1 MASGDREDTED
12 FTYDSAVYYEED
24 DSKKADILEIRARL
38 EDDRWGLTICD
49 PYRDGDGT
57 QMGRFEHS
65 AKNSRHAIIFLSPS
79 LLERMK
85 NRQESHSQ
93 FSIETFLCNILDRHD
108 TTLER
113 RVIPVWFESEGAE
126 KPFILSRY
134 TPLCP
139 GEVGFWRKLYRSLSR
154 LPVPGAFMT
163 QVSQRVRNVKNLQQ
177 EAVLHIAAKLGLPE
191 EVVDGIK
198 VEYGGSQAMLR
209 EVFYCWKSHLG
220 PEATIDAVDDII
232 SEVITM
238 PQQVEQQQQSLG
250 TVDFEI
256 LKVFL
261 KFVLFAVSKD
271 ADSGVVDGRSNSTD
285 DEALSDGLRS
295 LNLNTQQS
303 GDPDMGAKEKTKVH
317 EGEEHDGKDAK
328 NLILAV
334 NS

>member
-38 EDDRWGLTICD
+38 EDDRWGVTLCD

-65 AKNSRHAIIFLSPS
+65 TKNSRHAIIFLSPS
-79 LLERMK
+79 LLERIK
-85 NRQESHSQ
+85 NRQENQAQ

-108 TTLER
+108 TTLKR
-113 RVIPVWFESEGAE
+113 MVIPVMLEAEGAE

-134 TPLCP
+134 PPLCP
-139 GEVGFWRKLYRSLSR
+139 QDVGFWRKLYRSLSR
-154 LPVPGAFMT
+154 LPVPDAFMT

-232 SEVITM
+232 SEVTSM
-238 PQQVEQQQQSLG
+238 PQQVEWQQQSL
-250 TVDFEI
+250 VR
-256 LKVFL
+256 
-261 KFVLFAVSKD
+261 VSPVSYSD
-271 ADSGVVDGRSNSTD
+271 PSSPTIMQPSSACTSMQEPQQSESMQAPSGVTLGTD
-285 DEALSDGLRS
+285 TGPAMQRGPESSPGL
-295 LNLNTQQS
+295 NN
-303 GDPDMGAKEKTKVH
+303 
-317 EGEEHDGKDAK
+317 
-328 NLILAV
+328 I
-334 NS
+334 